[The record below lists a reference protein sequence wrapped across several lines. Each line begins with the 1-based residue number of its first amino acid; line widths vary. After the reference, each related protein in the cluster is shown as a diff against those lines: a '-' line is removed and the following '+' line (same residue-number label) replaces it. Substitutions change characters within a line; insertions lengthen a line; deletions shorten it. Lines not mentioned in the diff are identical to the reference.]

1 MSIADIQALLKE
13 EKERQQG
20 ELSLIA
26 SENYVSRAVLE
37 ASASV
42 LTNKYSEGYPGR
54 RYYGG
59 NEIAD
64 EVEQAAQEA
73 AKRAFH
79 TDYHVNVQ
87 PYAGSTANIAA
98 YAAVLQPGDTVLSLS
113 LAHGGHLTHGHTVS
127 YSGAVYNF
135 IHYGVSKDTGLLDYE
150 EIAVQAKAHRPKL
163 IVAGGS
169 AYPMLIDW
177 VAFSRIARESQSLLM
192 VDMAHIA
199 GLIAGNVHPSPF
211 GHADII
217 TTTTQKTLRGPRGG
231 MIFCKPELASAIDKA
246 VFPGVQGG
254 PHMHTIAAKAIA
266 LTEAQ
271 EPSFTA
277 YAKQVVSNAKALA
290 YALQQL
296 GYSLVADGTETHL
309 MLVDL
314 RGSGVLGKEA
324 QRRLESVGIT
334 TNKNLIPY
342 DDQSALS
349 PSGLRLGTAAI
360 TTRGMKESEMQ
371 VLAECIHT
379 MLTEPQREAEVAA
392 IVAKLAR
399 KFRVPGL

>member
-1 MSIADIQALLKE
+1 MSTLEIQELLKA
-13 EKERQQG
+13 EKERQQR

-59 NEIAD
+59 NEVAD
-64 EVEQAAQEA
+64 KVELLTQREAQAV
-73 AKRAFH
+73 FH

-98 YAAVLQPGDTVLSLS
+98 YAAVLKPGDTVLSLS

-127 YSGAVYNF
+127 YSGTVYNF
-135 IHYGVSKDTGLLDYE
+135 VHYGVSQETGLLDYD
-150 EIAVQAKAHRPKL
+150 EIAVQAKAHHPKL

-177 VAFSRIARESQSLLM
+177 AAFSRIARESQSLLM
-192 VDMAHIA
+192 VDMAHVA
-199 GLIAGNVHPSPF
+199 GLIAGNAHPSPF

-254 PHMHTIAAKAIA
+254 PQMHTIAAKAVA
-266 LTEAQ
+266 LSEAQ
-271 EPSFTA
+271 EPSFA
-277 YAKQVVSNAKALA
+277 VYAKQVVKNAQALA

-296 GYSLVADGTETHL
+296 GYRLVADGTETHL
-309 MLVDL
+309 MLLDL

-324 QRRLESVGIT
+324 QRRLEAVGIT

-342 DDQSALS
+342 DDQPALS
-349 PSGLRLGTAAI
+349 PSGLRIGTAAI
-360 TTRGMKESEMQ
+360 TTRGMKETEMG

-379 MLTEPQREAEVAA
+379 MLSEPQREAEVQA
-392 IVAKLAR
+392 IVHQLTR
-399 KFRVPGL
+399 KFRIPGM